1 MSTSMQACPDIAQSP
16 IDAPSSILVSNTT
29 FGKNLHLFLF
39 LLICQLTQAQKTVLK
54 FLRYLLPIISPSHS
68 SSTSG
73 YIMKKVK

>member
-1 MSTSMQACPDIAQSP
+1 MQACPDIAQSP

-29 FGKNLHLFLF
+29 FGRNLHLFLF